1 MAKERNKTKTTAK
14 PRANASASQSAR
26 TAERRKVRER
36 ERRRQQIITGGIIAV
51 ALIAV
56 VVFIVLIVRAP
67 AEAPIPEAS
76 LTRYDGITQTRT
88 EDGYPRLGDASEPVQ
103 VAEFS
108 SFDCTHCRDFH
119 AEMIGELVNRVKDGF
134 MALTYVPLYGYG
146 SLPNGQGAA
155 IAAVCAADQGKFWQF
170 HDALFD
176 WNGQYG
182 VQAFT
187 NNRILSGVDA
197 LGLNRSQYDSCIG
210 SGTTSDILAA
220 ARSQAGALLNFS
232 GTPTITVNGVVPTD
246 DKQQPLTDYT
256 AILAYIDGEIERAKS
271 LYAPATPEATSEAT
285 VEATPET
292 EAGMMV
298 EPAVE
303 ATAEV
308 TPEATEAVTPEMT
321 AEATAAS

>member
-1 MAKERNKTKTTAK
+1 
-14 PRANASASQSAR
+14 
-26 TAERRKVRER
+26 
-36 ERRRQQIITGGIIAV
+36 
-51 ALIAV
+51 
-56 VVFIVLIVRAP
+56 
-67 AEAPIPEAS
+67 
-76 LTRYDGITQTRT
+76 
-88 EDGYPRLGDASEPVQ
+88 
-103 VAEFS
+103 
-108 SFDCTHCRDFH
+108 
-119 AEMIGELVNRVKDGF
+119 MIDELVNRVKDGY

-155 IAAVCAADQGKFWQF
+155 TAAICAGQQGKFWQF

-210 SGTTSDILAA
+210 SSATGDILAA
-220 ARSQAGALLNFS
+220 ALSQARGLLNFQ

-246 DKQQPLTDYT
+246 DKQQPLTDYQ
-256 AILAYIDGEIERAKS
+256 AILAYIDTEIERAKS
-271 LYAPATPEATSEAT
+271 YAPATSEATSEAT
-285 VEATPET
+285 PEAT
-292 EAGMMV
+292 V
-298 EPAVE
+298 EPALA
-303 ATAEV
+303 ATAEI

>member
-26 TAERRKVRER
+26 TAERRKERER
-36 ERRRQQIITGGIIAV
+36 ERRRQQIITGGIIAI
-51 ALIAV
+51 ALVAV

-67 AEAPIPEAS
+67 ADAPIPEAS

-119 AEMIGELVNRVKDGF
+119 AEMIGELVNRVKDGY

-155 IAAVCAADQGKFWQF
+155 IAAVCAVDQGKFWQF

-182 VQAFT
+182 TQAFT

-210 SGTTSDILAA
+210 SGTTNDILAA

-246 DKQQPLTDYT
+246 DQQQPLTDYT
-256 AILAYIDGEIERAKS
+256 AILAYIDNEIERAKS
-271 LYAPATPEATSEAT
+271 LYAPATPAATSEAT
-285 VEATPET
+285 VEFAF
-292 EAGMMV
+292 
-298 EPAVE
+298 E

-308 TPEATEAVTPEMT
+308 TPEATEAVIPAVTPEVT